1 MCRIYN
7 NNSNNNIN
15 MEAIPKAIPS
25 TATDNERSNRN
36 HILGYQSAVLRSLRA
51 ANVKFLR
58 YAILDSFNTV
68 RSKTVPIDHALRILK
83 RGGDPFANPVSIAEV
98 CYAGLPPS
106 ADVPVEG
113 AGLTAKNVLALQPD
127 FATLRVLPYSPSTAM
142 VMCTSH
148 DQRTGELSPLCTRG
162 LLGGVMQRG
171 RDDLGLEFTVGAEL
185 EFQLYRLGSD
195 GELRPVDSSTFA
207 NSVTLNEQE
216 EFIADAYEQIAQQD
230 INVELIHS
238 ESAPGQ
244 LEIVLGYENAL
255 QIADNIFYAKE
266 TISSVAKQ
274 HGMKALFLPKTS
286 MMTAGNGLHFH
297 YGFREVGSTSNAFG
311 DESTPTGIS
320 RRGGAFM
327 EGILQSLPALLSF
340 TLPTN
345 NSFRRVGPGCWTG
358 STVSWSTED
367 KESPLRVCLD
377 LNSGGVS
384 NVELKLSDATANP
397 YLALAMVLAAG
408 SEGMRND
415 LTLRPMNEGGSHDA
429 LPESLTASLGAL
441 RSSHSLLDT
450 LGRSLSKAYIAV
462 RESEAASE
470 ETLEEEVRNAL
481 MKS

>member
-1 MCRIYN
+1 
-7 NNSNNNIN
+7 
-15 MEAIPKAIPS
+15 
-25 TATDNERSNRN
+25 
-36 HILGYQSAVLRSLRA
+36 
-51 ANVKFLR
+51 
-58 YAILDSFNTV
+58 
-68 RSKTVPIDHALRILK
+68 
-83 RGGDPFANPVSIAEV
+83 
-98 CYAGLPPS
+98 
-106 ADVPVEG
+106 
-113 AGLTAKNVLALQPD
+113 
-127 FATLRVLPYSPSTAM
+127 
-142 VMCTSH
+142 
-148 DQRTGELSPLCTRG
+148 
-162 LLGGVMQRG
+162 
-171 RDDLGLEFTVGAEL
+171 
-185 EFQLYRLGSD
+185 
-195 GELRPVDSSTFA
+195 
-207 NSVTLNEQE
+207 
-216 EFIADAYEQIAQQD
+216 
-230 INVELIHS
+230 
-238 ESAPGQ
+238 
-244 LEIVLGYENAL
+244 
-255 QIADNIFYAKE
+255 
-266 TISSVAKQ
+266 
-274 HGMKALFLPKTS
+274 
-286 MMTAGNGLHFH
+286 
-297 YGFREVGSTSNAFG
+297 
-311 DESTPTGIS
+311 
-320 RRGGAFM
+320 M

>member
-7 NNSNNNIN
+7 NNKNNN
-15 MEAIPKAIPS
+15 MKAIPS
-25 TATDNERSNRN
+25 TSIDYERSTQTNT
-36 HILGYQSAVLRSLRA
+36 LGYQAAVLRSLRA

-83 RGGDPFANPVSIAEV
+83 RGDDPFANPVSIAEV

-113 AGLTAKNVLALQPD
+113 AGLTAKNVLALRPD

-162 LLGGVMQRG
+162 LLEKAMQRG
-171 RDDLGLEFTVGAEL
+171 RDELGVEFTVGAEL

-195 GELRPVDSSTFA
+195 GDELRPVDSSTFA
-207 NSVTLNEQE
+207 NSATLNEQE
-216 EFIADAYEQIAQQD
+216 EFIADVYEKITQQD

-244 LEIVLGYENAL
+244 LEVVLGYENAL

-266 TISSVAKQ
+266 TISAVAKQ

-297 YGFREVGSTSNAFG
+297 YGFREVGSSSNAFG
-311 DESTPTGIS
+311 DESTLTGIS

-429 LPESLTASLGAL
+429 LPESLTASLDAL
-441 RSSHSLLDT
+441 KSNNSLLDT
-450 LGRSLSKAYIAV
+450 LGGSLSKAYIAV
-462 RESEAASE
+462 RESEAATEQS
-470 ETLEEEVRNAL
+470 LEEEVRNAL